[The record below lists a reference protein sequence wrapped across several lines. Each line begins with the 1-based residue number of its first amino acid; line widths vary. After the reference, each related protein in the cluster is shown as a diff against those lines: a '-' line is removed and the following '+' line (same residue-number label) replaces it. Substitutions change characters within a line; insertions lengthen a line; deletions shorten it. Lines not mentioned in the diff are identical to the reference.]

1 MIIRKVVIIAG
12 LSFLLG
18 ATGYAQ
24 APDISSKR
32 SVCDNLMATGQ
43 LETAL
48 KCYLEIEAAKPG
60 DPEANLRISKILEAT
75 GKVDQIGP
83 YISRI
88 DSSSAEAAAFLEL
101 LKNNYGTL
109 LINCDGAK
117 SCFRYFSAYPK
128 IEFAPPAPLQGGAA
142 IRLAALNAA
151 YASRRELS
159 FHKTGANA
167 YQADIPF
174 FPVLTGA
181 PIPYNVTI
189 SNQTYSLDFNFLQR
203 GTLDLSANKLDS
215 VACKI
220 PDGIVEVQLE
230 TDDPDFDAILAESS
244 AREGFEIEQG
254 RYYLSEGQSPR
265 LEFQKKDKPQLGKNY
280 FVVTSIILT
289 SALILL
295 QR

>member
-1 MIIRKVVIIAG
+1 MR
-12 LSFLLG
+12 LSPAAHVG
-18 ATGYAQ
+18 RRTQYA
-24 APDISSKR
+24 
-32 SVCDNLMATGQ
+32 N
-43 LETAL
+43 LETRRVRPWGRAGH
-48 KCYLEIEAAKPG
+48 CAGRGDHPG
-60 DPEANLRISKILEAT
+60 
-75 GKVDQIGP
+75 
-83 YISRI
+83 
-88 DSSSAEAAAFLEL
+88 
-101 LKNNYGTL
+101 
-109 LINCDGAK
+109 
-117 SCFRYFSAYPK
+117 
-128 IEFAPPAPLQGGAA
+128 
-142 IRLAALNAA
+142 LAALNAA